1 MFDCRTTGQH
11 KKWSVG
17 SSCEVERL
25 AWDHFSPHRLLA
37 STDQGQVVCVDLR
50 FWSSSLSLSHHYHHH
65 CHCHTTIII
74 IVIVRNDSKPVWTL
88 SAHSEAVTGLALSS
102 QCPGC
107 LVTTSQV

>member
-50 FWSSSLSLSHHYHHH
+50 WVIITIIVT
-65 CHCHTTIII
+65 CQCHTAIII
-74 IVIVRNDSKPVWTL
+74 TAIVRNDSKPVWTL

>member
-1 MFDCRTTGQH
+1 M
-11 KKWSVG
+11 
-17 SSCEVERL
+17 ERL

-50 FWSSSLSLSHHYHHH
+50 WVII
-65 CHCHTTIII
+65 TIII
-74 IVIVRNDSKPVWTL
+74 IVIVTPLLSSIVNVRNDSKPVWTL